1 MKIYFFDTADGY
13 AYINLPTEELDRY
26 RPDPPRSLAS
36 RWLTPTFDYVRR
48 DQSRSYL
55 PKSDF
60 PSLLS
65 EISVIS
71 SKAAIRLR
79 PILEACGELL
89 PIRLSNDTDNY
100 YLFNV
105 TAVVNAV
112 DMQRSKFFKL
122 PSGAIGHCL
131 KLVFDPAKIPSGT
144 LFFKNTQMGP
154 VTEIYATEA
163 AKQPVENAGLTG
175 YEFRLAWS
183 DE

>member
-1 MKIYFFDTADGY
+1 MF
-13 AYINLPTEELDRY
+13 ELITQDEFG
-26 RPDPPRSLAS
+26 D
-36 RWLTPTFDYVRR
+36 D
-48 DQSRSYL
+48 L
-55 PKSDF
+55 PKTDF
-60 PSLLS
+60 LTAIIATSILS
-65 EISVIS
+65 ER
-71 SKAAIRLR
+71 AANRLR

-89 PIRLSNDTDNY
+89 PIKLNNDPDEFF
-100 YLFNV
+100 LFNV

-112 DMQRSKFFKL
+112 DMQLSKFFKL

-131 KLVFDPAKIPSGT
+131 KLVFDPAKIPSDA

-163 AKQPVENAGLTG
+163 AKTAVENAGLTG